1 MKVILSRK
9 GFDSSNG
16 GIPSP
21 IFPDGTMLSMPI
33 PSTYG
38 RPYSEMYYKKKSYEI
53 ILSDLGYKGKI
64 HSGHLDPDIRPGV
77 YSVYSELWKPLFGQ
91 VLQAQGVLRNRGVT
105 IGDLF
110 LFFGTFRDV
119 DNNLHFITNKQPKH
133 VLFGYFQVGEIIT
146 DPSEITKFTWHPHAQ
161 MTGLTN
167 NTIYVSSK
175 NLSFNM
181 KLPGTGVFD
190 YQEEL
195 VLTKE
200 GKKWYIWDESRFPFL
215 KQEYLCNSLR
225 RFDESDGGIVIA
237 DKTGQEYVYRETAEI
252 TDWAMGIINNQSYSA

>member
-9 GFDSSNG
+9 GFDSNNG

-21 IFPDGTMLSMPI
+21 IFSDGTLLSMPI
-33 PSTYG
+33 PSIYG
-38 RPYSEMYYKKKSYEI
+38 KPYSEMYYKKQSYAN
-53 ILSDLGYKGKI
+53 ILSNLGYKGKI

-77 YSVYSELWKPLFGQ
+77 FSAYSESWKPLFGQ

-110 LFFGTFRDV
+110 LFFGTFMDANSNFHYIIDR
-119 DNNLHFITNKQPKH
+119 LPKH

-175 NLSFNM
+175 NLSLNM
-181 KLPGTGVFD
+181 KLPGAGVLD

-200 GKKWYIWDESRFPFL
+200 GKKWYVWDESRFPFL
-215 KQEYLCNSLR
+215 KQEYLYSSR
-225 RFDESDGGIVIA
+225 RRYDESDGGIVIA
-237 DKTGQEYVYRETAEI
+237 DKTGQEYVYRESAEI
-252 TDWAMGIINNQSYSA
+252 TDWARRIISNNY

>member
-1 MKVILSRK
+1 MKIILSRK

-21 IFPDGTMLSMPI
+21 IFPDGTMLSLPI
-33 PSTYG
+33 PSIYG
-38 RPYSEMYYKKKSYEI
+38 RPYSEMHYKEQSYAN
-53 ILSDLGYKGKI
+53 ILSSLGYKGKI

-77 YSVYSELWKPLFGQ
+77 FSAYSELWKPLFGQ

-119 DNNLHFITNKQPKH
+119 DSNFHFIANRQPEH
-133 VLFGYFQVGEIIT
+133 VIFSYFEVGEIVT
-146 DPSEITKFTWHPHAQ
+146 NPSEITKFLWHPHAQ

-167 NTIYVSSK
+167 NTIYISSK

-181 KLPGTGVFD
+181 ELPGAGLFN
-190 YQEEL
+190 YQDEL

-200 GKKWYIWDESRFPFL
+200 GKKWYIWDEFRFPFL
-215 KQEYLCNSLR
+215 IQGNLCNSNR
-225 RFDESDGGIVIA
+225 QFTESDGGIVIA
-237 DKTGQEYVYRETAEI
+237 DKTGQEYVYCENAEI
-252 TDWAMGIINNQSYSA
+252 TNWAMRIIKNH